1 MKNRLKELDV
11 DFIGG
16 ENPMTKEEEKAI
28 SEFIKAQKL
37 LKAKKQIRNNKTS
50 RGSKS
55 IV

>member
-1 MKNRLKELDV
+1 MKHKSKEFDV

-16 ENPMTKEEEKAI
+16 GDPMTKEDEKAI

-37 LKAKKQIRNNKTS
+37 HRAGKQIQGNKTS
-50 RGSKS
+50 RRSKS